1 MNAVCNTFTSFIES
15 LNAAQMASL
24 HQFIKQVYDAKML
37 NDIYKMIFKDSVYA
51 RLLYSQDF
59 NHSNALNQLKAWV
72 KWRQVNKVDEILEQD
87 FLQYE
92 SIKEFMPTGFHE
104 VDRDGR
110 PIFYLQ
116 LG

>member
-1 MNAVCNTFTSFIES
+1 
-15 LNAAQMASL
+15 MASL
-24 HQFIKQVYDAKML
+24 HQFIKQVYDAKIL

-59 NHSNALNQLKAWV
+59 IHSNALNQLKAWV

-104 VDRDGR
+104 VDCDGR